1 MVQTFGEQA
10 AKRAQVLRLIPLLVE
25 TYGLPR
31 RDGRADP
38 VGELVSTIISQHTSD
53 VNRDRACDNL
63 RATFGSW
70 EAVRDAPVA
79 TIASAIKSAGLSNV
93 KAPRLKAVLQT
104 VTARQ
109 GRLDLSHLATVPLVE
124 AKTELMSLPG
134 VGPKTAA
141 CVLLFGFGL
150 PAFPVDTHI
159 FRVTRRLGLLPE
171 ALSPDQAHP
180 YLEPLVPQESMF
192 AFHILLIHHGRAVC
206 QAQRPKCSD
215 CALLDECAYG
225 RRALGWP

>member
-1 MVQTFGEQA
+1 MEHTPVELA
-10 AKRAQVLRLIPLLVE
+10 ARRELVVRLHELLAE
-25 TYGLPR
+25 TYGLPQ

-53 VNRDRACDNL
+53 VNRDRACANL

-70 EAVRDAPVA
+70 EAVRDAPVEA
-79 TIASAIKSAGLSNV
+79 ITSAIKSAGLSNI

-104 VTARQ
+104 VTARN
-109 GRLDLSHLATVPLVE
+109 GRLDLSPLTSLSLAE
-124 AKTELMSLPG
+124 AKKELMALPG

-159 FRVTRRLGLLPE
+159 YRVTRRLGLLPE
-171 ALSPDQAHP
+171 ALSPDQAHG
-180 YLEPLVPQESMF
+180 YLEPLVPQERVF
-192 AFHILLIHHGRAVC
+192 AFHILLIRHGRIIC
-206 QAQRPKCSD
+206 QAQRPKCPD
-215 CALLDECAYG
+215 CVLLYDCEYG
-225 RRALGWP
+225 RRALGLP